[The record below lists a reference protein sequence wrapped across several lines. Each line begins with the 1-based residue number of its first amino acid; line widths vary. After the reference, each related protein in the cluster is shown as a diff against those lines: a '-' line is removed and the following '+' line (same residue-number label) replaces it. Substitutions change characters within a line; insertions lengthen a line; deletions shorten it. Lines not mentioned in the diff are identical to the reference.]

1 MSHVIFI
8 FLLYRRLV
16 DKGRQQVN
24 FLLSNIF
31 RVFFF
36 GGGGVVVGG
45 ELNPPQRPLC
55 VLERLERE
63 KMKVGGGKWMG
74 RGKRSAFSLLP
85 SPTMC
90 LLFLNYCHFLLEYLG
105 CASVEVRG
113 DGIMLFVGVIVYY
126 G

>member
-1 MSHVIFI
+1 M
-8 FLLYRRLV
+8 
-16 DKGRQQVN
+16 
-24 FLLSNIF
+24 
-31 RVFFF
+31 
-36 GGGGVVVGG
+36 GGG
-45 ELNPPQRPLC
+45 LNPPQRPLC

-74 RGKRSAFSLLP
+74 RGKRSCFSLLP

-113 DGIMLFVGVIVYY
+113 DGIMLFVGEIVSY